1 MGILVRGLLFLHASQ
16 CRSMR
21 KRPVEQQELGRR
33 IRAARLG
40 LGFSQEEL
48 AYPSDIDRSYI
59 GGVERG
65 EDMAQVMAECARVL
79 KPGRICTAVVGTN
92 SNQLSKILGVSPE
105 NVTGIDELIADWAS
119 SHRSHQIRKL
129 SRQIKGMSN
138 TMRTEHIVFLQKR

>member
-1 MGILVRGLLFLHASQ
+1 MGILVRGLLIPRASQ

-48 AYPSDIDRSYI
+48 AYQSDIDRSYI

-65 EDMAQVMAECARVL
+65 ERNITFRVL
-79 KPGRICTAVVGTN
+79 C
-92 SNQLSKILGVSPE
+92 Q
-105 NVTGIDELIADWAS
+105 IAKALRCD
-119 SHRSHQIRKL
+119 R
-129 SRQIKGMSN
+129 
-138 TMRTEHIVFLQKR
+138 